1 MVFIWGCKSAKVIP
15 TPQPPVILTIG
26 NQQFKTADFFQS
38 FTKNQFSEDTSK
50 STSLAEYL
58 KLYTNL
64 KLKVTDAQSKGLDTT
79 SGFKEELASYKKQ
92 LVQPYLTDKVLIDHL
107 VAEAYQR
114 SKEEIRAAHIL
125 VAVPQ
130 FASPSDTLSA
140 YRATLAMKGKLQDG
154 EDFAETARRF
164 SKDTLSAKKGGDLG
178 YLTAF
183 SLIYPLESAVYGGQI
198 GGVIGPV
205 RSPSGYHLIKIL
217 DRRPSRGKLQVAH
230 ILISMSSSAS
240 VEGQKAAQAKIEEA
254 YERIRQGEAFEN
266 ACREYSDDRTSKSN
280 GGVLP
285 AFGVGSMV
293 ATFEEAAYSLK
304 KVGEISKPFKTNYG
318 WHIVKLLN
326 QLPIPTFNEMAAP
339 LRLKVPTDS
348 RGELIRESL
357 TTKLRKN
364 YEIDDE
370 KGTRDDVFDKIDTSL
385 ISGHWKAPKKSDVDN
400 KTLFKIDNEAFTVN
414 QFYDFLQKNQEP
426 RAKGTSLNVLN
437 QYYFRQFQNKK
448 LIEIEEKNLEKKNQ
462 EYGALLA
469 EVHDGM
475 LLSEM
480 MEENVWGKSM
490 TDTTAQR
497 KLYNETKANYKY
509 PERVFATILVA
520 ENGNVLNQTIE
531 MLDKKPYQL
540 KRKGTDLLFEPNQTA
555 LTQAHREALF
565 EVAVTLMNNENY
577 IVQVSGYS
585 DAKEADSLSNIRIRN
600 AVKSLTN
607 NRIALARL
615 SEKDYQKFYPVGE
628 VARNRRV
635 SFQFFSNSKKDVE
648 KAINALKIGSISI
661 TEGVYNKGGNNYVDA
676 VKWKVGSQKLKI
688 GGKYVWIDIS
698 KIEPSRIKT
707 YAEARG
713 AVINNLQ
720 KKLENEYL
728 TKLKERFPVI
738 RNEEEIK
745 KLTK

>member
-1 MVFIWGCKSAKVIP
+1 MFIFWGCKTTKVVP
-15 TPQPPVILTIG
+15 TPPPPVILTIG

-58 KLYTNL
+58 ELYTNL

-92 LVQPYLTDKVLIDHL
+92 LAQPYLIDKVLIDNL

-183 SLIYPLESAVYGGQI
+183 SLIYPLENAVYGGQI
-198 GGVIGPV
+198 GEVIGPV

-230 ILISMSSSAS
+230 ILVSMSSSAS

-266 ACREYSDDRTSKSN
+266 ACREYSDDRTSKFN
-280 GGVLP
+280 GGDLP

-293 ATFEEAAYSLK
+293 TAFEEAAYSLK
-304 KVGEISKPFKTNYG
+304 KVGEVSKPFKTNYG

-357 TTKLRKN
+357 VVKLRKN
-364 YEIDDE
+364 YEIDEE
-370 KGTRDDVFDKIDTSL
+370 KGTRDDVFEKIDTSL
-385 ISGHWKAPKKSDVDN
+385 VSGHWKIPKKSELEN
-400 KTLFKIDNEAFTVN
+400 KVLFKIDNEAFTVN

-426 RAKGTSLNVLN
+426 RAKGTSLSVLN

-448 LIEIEEKNLEKKNQ
+448 LVETEEKNLEKKNQ

-497 KLYNETKANYKY
+497 KFYNETKASYKY
-509 PERVFATILVA
+509 PERAFATILVA

-540 KRKGTDLLFEPNQTA
+540 KRKGSDLLFEPNQTA

-565 EVAVTLMNNENY
+565 EVAVLMNNENY
-577 IVQVSGYS
+577 TVQVSGYS

-607 NRIALARL
+607 NGITLARL
-615 SEKDYQKFYPVGE
+615 SEKDYQKFYPVEE

-648 KAINALKIGSISI
+648 KVINGLKIGSISI

-676 VKWKVGSQKLKI
+676 AKWKVGTQKLKI
-688 GGKYVWIDIS
+688 DGKYVWIDIT

-713 AVINNLQ
+713 AVINSLQ

-728 TKLKERFPVI
+728 TKLRERFPVV